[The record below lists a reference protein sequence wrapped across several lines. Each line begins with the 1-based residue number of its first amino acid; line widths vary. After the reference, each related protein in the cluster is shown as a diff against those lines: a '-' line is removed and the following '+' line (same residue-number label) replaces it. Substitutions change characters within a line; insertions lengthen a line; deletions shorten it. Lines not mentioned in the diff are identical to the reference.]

1 MCLCLCEILNLYT
14 DILRLDVCY
23 IEIML
28 RHFHRY
34 VQVRGRTGP
43 ESINNSDQKATDQTL
58 RPPPPL
64 HMESPLKSAAETLM
78 YQMSQKV

>member
-43 ESINNSDQKATDQTL
+43 ESINNSDRKTTDETL
-58 RPPPPL
+58 RPPPIFICL
-64 HMESPLKSAAETLM
+64 FSSLNGSPPSRDLLLS
-78 YQMSQKV
+78 S